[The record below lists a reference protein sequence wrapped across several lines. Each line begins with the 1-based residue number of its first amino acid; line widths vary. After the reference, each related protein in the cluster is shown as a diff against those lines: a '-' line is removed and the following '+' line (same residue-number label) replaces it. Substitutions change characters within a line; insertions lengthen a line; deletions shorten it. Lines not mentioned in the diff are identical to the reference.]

1 MAEVTPTNSL
11 IPGGNQS
18 TIDPQTVNVIQRNSF
33 LLGTVSSQIANISAQ
48 MGAVS
53 QSLVQVQQT
62 ISQNTFLEQQRQANE
77 QKRQDLLAQEA
88 ARVGAESRAESRIL
102 NAVTFPVRRIAGKVQ
117 FSLQRLMNAFSF
129 LFGGWLLNTFIESIR
144 AKFNG
149 NIGLMQSLQQ
159 TLRKGLITFGVVLA
173 ISLAGIGT
181 VIGGI
186 ARLGAK
192 IGSMAVR
199 GLIIRPLAAFLR
211 LISNLASK
219 AWAGLAGGGLKTAGA
234 LTAGGLATTA
244 MRKPGLLGTI
254 GKVVTK
260 NPWVA
265 AATALGGFGLYNW
278 MQGDQAQQ
286 AGLTAGPDGGITQTV
301 SKGNQW
307 WDFLGMVPDGTEQV
321 QVDPGQVSEMLQI
334 TKTPWMYN
342 EEQVIEAENFLKDP
356 AGSGGTVTTGEEIT
370 PNKKEG
376 NRGFLG
382 WRSSLDWMTGGL
394 TDFDNKGSE
403 GNLLNSFIGNK
414 DVDEIGPVEEPPPQ
428 IIEIPAVNTSG
439 LFPGGG
445 GGNTRGPVN
454 TTPNISSNDSNNIYS
469 MAAQTNFNVVSV

>member
-77 QKRQDLLAQEA
+77 QKRQDILAQEA

-117 FSLQRLMNAFSF
+117 FSLQRLMNAFTF
-129 LFGGWLLNTFIESIR
+129 LFGGWLVNNFIEWIR

-149 NIGLMQSLQQ
+149 NTGLMQSLQQ
-159 TLRKGLITFGVVLA
+159 TLRKGLITFGIVLA

-199 GLIIRPLAAFLR
+199 GLIVRPLAAFLR
-211 LISNLASK
+211 LISSLAAK
-219 AWAGLAGGGLKTAGA
+219 AWAGLAGAGGAKATA
-234 LTAGGLATTA
+234 LTGGALATTA
-244 MRKPGLLGTI
+244 MRKPGILSKLGKY
-254 GKVVTK
+254 GL
-260 NPWVA
+260 PLA
-265 AATALGGFGLYNW
+265 AGFGLYNW

-286 AGLTAGPDGGITQTV
+286 AGLAEGPDGGLTQTV

-307 WDFLGMVPDGTEQV
+307 WDPLGIIPDGTEQV

-334 TKTPWMYN
+334 TKTPWMYS
-342 EEQVIEAENFLKDP
+342 EEQVTEAQEFLKDP
-356 AGSGGTVTTGEEIT
+356 AGSGGTVTTEEEIT

-394 TDFDNKGSE
+394 TDFDEKGSE
-403 GNLLNSFIGNK
+403 GNLFNPISGGSDAK
-414 DVDEIGPVEEPPPQ
+414 WGEEIGPVEEPPPQ

-445 GGNTRGPVN
+445 GGGNSRGPVN

>member
-18 TIDPQTVNVIQRNSF
+18 TIDPQSLNVIQRNSF
-33 LLGTVSSQIANISAQ
+33 LLGTVSSQIANISSQ

-53 QSLVQVQQT
+53 QSLAQVQQT
-62 ISQNTFLEQQRQANE
+62 ITQNTFLEQQRQANE
-77 QKRQDLLAQEA
+77 QKRQDILAQEA

-117 FSLQRLMNAFSF
+117 FSLQRLMNAFGF
-129 LFGGWLLNTFIESIR
+129 LFGGWLTNTFIEWIR

-149 NIGLMQSLQQ
+149 NTGLMQSLQQ
-159 TLRKGLITFGVVLA
+159 TLRKGLLTFGIVLA

-192 IGSMAVR
+192 IGSMAIR
-199 GLIIRPLAAFLR
+199 GLIVRPLAAFLR
-211 LISNLASK
+211 LISSLASK
-219 AWAGLAGGGLKTAGA
+219 AWAGLAGGGAKATA
-234 LTAGGLATTA
+234 LTGGALATTA
-244 MRKPGLLGTI
+244 MRKPGLLGAI
-254 GKVVTK
+254 GKK
-260 NPWVA
+260 FPLA
-265 AATALGGFGLYNW
+265 AGAGLAGYGLYNW

-286 AGLTAGPDGGITQTV
+286 AGITEGPDGGLTQTV
-301 SKGNQW
+301 EGKNQW
-307 WDFLGMVPDGTEQV
+307 WDPLNLVGNKQEQV
-321 QVDPGQVSEMLQI
+321 QVDTGQVSEMLQI

-342 EEQVIEAENFLKDP
+342 EEQVREAENFLKDP

-370 PNKKEG
+370 PDNKKEG

-394 TDFDNKGSE
+394 TDLDNKGSE
-403 GNLLNSFIGNK
+403 GNLLNPLIGNK
-414 DVDEIGPVEEPPPQ
+414 DVDEIGPVQEPPPQ

-445 GGNTRGPVN
+445 GGGGNSRGPVN

>member
-18 TIDPQTVNVIQRNSF
+18 TIDPQVINVIQRNSF
-33 LLGTVSSQIANISAQ
+33 LLGNVSSQIANISAQ

-53 QSLVQVQQT
+53 QSLAQVQQT
-62 ISQNTFLEQQRQANE
+62 ITQNTFLEQQRQANE
-77 QKRQDLLAQEA
+77 QKRQDILAQEA

-117 FSLQRLMNAFSF
+117 FSLQRLMNAFTF
-129 LFGGWLLNTFIESIR
+129 LFGGWLVNNFIEWIR

-149 NIGLMQSLQQ
+149 NTGLMQSLQQ
-159 TLRKGLITFGVVLA
+159 TLRKGLITFGIVLA

-199 GLIIRPLAAFLR
+199 GLIVRPLAAFLR
-211 LISNLASK
+211 LIANLASK
-219 AWAGLAGGGLKTAGA
+219 AWAGLAGGGVKTAGA
-234 LTAGGLATTA
+234 ITAGGLATTA
-244 MRKPGLLGTI
+244 IKKPGILGKL
-254 GKVVTK
+254 GKFGL
-260 NPWVA
+260 PLA
-265 AATALGGFGLYNW
+265 AGFGLYNW

-286 AGLTAGPDGGITQTV
+286 AGLTEGPDGGITQTV
-301 SKGNQW
+301 EGKNQW
-307 WDFLGMVPDGTEQV
+307 WDPLNLVGNKQEQV

-334 TKTPWMYN
+334 TKTPWMYT
-342 EEQVIEAENFLKDP
+342 EEQVTEAQNFLKDP
-356 AGSGGTVTTGEEIT
+356 AGSGGTVQPTTTGEEIT
-370 PNKKEG
+370 PNNKKEG

-394 TDFDNKGSE
+394 TDLDNKGSE
-403 GNLLNSFIGNK
+403 GNLLNPLIGNK

-445 GGNTRGPVN
+445 GGGGNSRGPVN

>member
-33 LLGTVSSQIANISAQ
+33 LLGNVSSQIANISAQ

-53 QSLVQVQQT
+53 QSLAQVQQT

-77 QKRQDLLAQEA
+77 QKRQDILAQEA

-117 FSLQRLMNAFSF
+117 FSLQRLMNAFQF
-129 LFGGWLLNTFIESIR
+129 LFAGWLVNNFIEWIR

-149 NIGLMQSLQQ
+149 NTGLMQSLQQ
-159 TLRKGLITFGVVLA
+159 TLRKGLITFGIVLA

-192 IGSMAVR
+192 IGSMAIR
-199 GLIIRPLAAFLR
+199 GLIVRPLAAFLR
-211 LISNLASK
+211 LIANLASK
-219 AWAGLAGGGLKTAGA
+219 AWAGLAGGGVKTAGA
-234 LTAGGLATTA
+234 ITAGGLATTA

-254 GKVVTK
+254 GKK
-260 NPWVA
+260 FPWA
-265 AATALGGFGLYNW
+265 AGAGLAGYGLYNW
-278 MQGDQAQQ
+278 LQGDQAQQ
-286 AGLTAGPDGGITQTV
+286 AGITEGPDGGLTQTV
-301 SKGNQW
+301 EGKNQW
-307 WDFLGMVPDGTEQV
+307 WDPLNLVGNKQEQV

-342 EEQVIEAENFLKDP
+342 EEQVREAENFLKDP
-356 AGSGGTVTTGEEIT
+356 AGSGGTVTTEEEIT
-370 PNKKEG
+370 PNNKKEG

-394 TDFDNKGSE
+394 TDFDEKGSE
-403 GNLLNSFIGNK
+403 GNLLNPLIGNK

-439 LFPGGG
+439 LFPGGGG